1 MDKITEEEIIQFL
14 KKETFEEAISSE
26 TDIFNEC
33 GVDGDDC
40 DELLLKYSEIYSVDM
55 SAFLWHFHYQEEG
68 SLTFNLGSLF
78 FKNPHQRVKTIPI
91 TPKMLTDF
99 ANSKI
104 WKIEYPEHKW
114 PKYRYDMIINYIV
127 LTIIL
132 IWLIYSLV
140 KKYF

>member
-14 KKETFEEAISSE
+14 KEETCEDKITSD

-40 DELLLKYSEIYSVDM
+40 DELFLKYSEIYSIDM
-55 SAFLWHFHYQEEG
+55 SAFLWYFHYQEEG
-68 SLTFNLGSLF
+68 SLNFNPGSLF

-104 WKIEYPEHKW
+104 WKIDYPEHQL

-127 LTIIL
+127 LSIIF

-140 KKYF
+140 RKYF